1 MKNRTIHKQ
10 RKFILRQM
18 KKERIIFRKKMEEL
32 EAELYVLKL
41 KQRKESAQRKNYEIL
56 YSTTNK
62 QKRSEGLKI
71 RTHRSIPTAISK
83 IHGRKPI
90 NRQAAR
96 IVNFKFKK

>member
-1 MKNRTIHKQ
+1 
-10 RKFILRQM
+10 M

-41 KQRKESAQRKNYEIL
+41 KQRKENAQRKNYEIL

-62 QKRSEGLKI
+62 RKRSEGLKI
-71 RTHRSIPTAISK
+71 RTHPSIPTAISK